1 MQFFSQHARR
11 IYNVVARYDLA
22 SAYELLDRIKNG
34 QLHDR
39 FNPRDDIQRREWPK
53 LRSSGEIEA
62 AIELL
67 EQHGYVKLVEEHTK
81 GRPKRIVRIHPELIR
96 QKGTEVAA
104 PP

>member
-1 MQFFSQHARR
+1 
-11 IYNVVARYDLA
+11 LA
-22 SAYELLDRIKNG
+22 SAYELLDRIKKS
-34 QLHDR
+34 QLHDG
-39 FNPRDDIQRREWPK
+39 FNPREDIHRREWPK

-62 AIELL
+62 ALELL
-67 EQHGYVKLVEEHTK
+67 EKYGYVKLFEEQTG